1 MDLPN
6 QIKQHKA
13 ESDSYAILLYHLR
26 DVGIFRNV
34 AENDYGIDFE
44 IEFVEDGRVV
54 GNYIKAQ
61 VKASENLVIRN
72 SDSVPTISGI
82 KQSTLNY

>member
-26 DVGIFRNV
+26 DVGIF
-34 AENDYGIDFE
+34 
-44 IEFVEDGRVV
+44 
-54 GNYIKAQ
+54 
-61 VKASENLVIRN
+61 
-72 SDSVPTISGI
+72 P
-82 KQSTLNY
+82 